1 MDVAMKLDF
10 DSCDDEEGNASFR
23 TLSSGCDDYAEF
35 SGDDLTSMVPPTPSP
50 ARLFSP
56 RKPPR
61 HVARPESGAATQ
73 AVDSPPYKK
82 IRALRLFDTPATPK
96 TLLQKSTAES
106 STRPASRSRLFLAR
120 QRTQVPPQGTP
131 SPPTAAQHTKEH
143 HQGKCAAKEAANINP
158 FTPTGMMMS
167 RKRTRR
173 SKREINSP
181 NAIGVTQ
188 MPENMDLSIE
198 ESCCTDSCD
207 ECEDEA
213 GRPTK
218 RLAIHEANVSRYHH
232 EFLEIEQ
239 IGQGEFGGVYKCR
252 HRLDGCVYAI
262 KKSLRPVAGSINE
275 RIALNEVYA
284 HAVLGKHPHV
294 VRYYSAWAEDDH
306 MIIQNE
312 YCNGGSLAD
321 LVENWPDKKLNEH
334 TLKQVLL
341 HVAKGLKYI
350 HSLQLVHMDIKPA
363 NIFISREQKVNLQ
376 GEESADD
383 GFEEEHVEEEEEVT
397 YKIGPLSSW
406 GGFRPGD
413 WGLTPGGRPLS
424 HFVLLSPLDHL
435 DQDSILSTRRHS
447 SLQSHYLFH
456 TFSILASLLFPSRS
470 FFYPSSS
477 PTFFVLLLILCSYSC
492 TLQPFSRR
500 ENNSPY
506 GFLFLTP
513 THIYFSPSPLLR
525 HFLVLQSD
533 LGHVTSVV
541 NPQVEEGDCRYLP
554 KEILHEDFSHLPK
567 ADIFALGLTLY
578 EAARGEPLPLNGD
591 EWHAI
596 RNGELRP
603 LPGYSLDL
611 QLLLKQMVQVDP
623 AARPTASQLLYHP
636 ALCPPTGM
644 SRAQLRRELNAE
656 RLKNDILSRQLKE
669 AAKCLQSLT
678 PSVASTIVAVAS
690 GVLAGVAPVGVPTL
704 PHARS
709 GPTTR
714 NSRLIGKKANRSWQ
728 MRMDESELEELSATV
743 YDILRTLRDPEKDA
757 TLEELNVIQEDK
769 VKVERFNED
778 KFLVKVEFVPTV
790 PHCSLATLIG
800 LCIRQ
805 KLHQCLPH
813 PCKVDIKIAPGTH
826 ATEEEGGGAVP
837 GGARLLA
844 QHCREGRAVPPRWWS
859 GAWRS
864 KTTSTA
870 LQGGK
875 SCAADSEVLPKAG
888 FLACH
893 IL

>member
-23 TLSSGCDDYAEF
+23 TLSSGCDDDGDL
-35 SGDDLTSMVPPTPSP
+35 SGDDLTTVMPPTPSP

-61 HVARPESGAATQ
+61 PAMRPEGEASTQ

-82 IRALRLFDTPATPK
+82 IRALRLFDSPATPK
-96 TLLQKSTAES
+96 TLLQKSTADS
-106 STRPASRSRLFLAR
+106 SGRPASRSRLFLAR
-120 QRTQVPPQGTP
+120 QRTQAAASLGTP
-131 SPPTAAQHTKEH
+131 SPPTVVQQSKEQQQQ
-143 HQGKCAAKEAANINP
+143 QGKCSVKEVANINP
-158 FTPTGMMMS
+158 FTPTGMMLSS
-167 RKRTRR
+167 RKRTR
-173 SKREINSP
+173 SKRELNSP
-181 NAIGVTQ
+181 TGVTE

-232 EFLEIEQ
+232 EFLELEL

-262 KKSLRPVAGSINE
+262 KKSLKPVAGSINE

-294 VRYYSAWAEDDH
+294 VRYYSAWAENNH

-321 LVENWPDKKLNEH
+321 LVENKPDRKLNEH
-334 TLKQVLL
+334 TLKQVML

-363 NIFISREQKVNLQ
+363 NIFVSREQKVNLQ

-397 YKIGPLSSW
+397 YKIG
-406 GGFRPGD
+406 
-413 WGLTPGGRPLS
+413 
-424 HFVLLSPLDHL
+424 
-435 DQDSILSTRRHS
+435 
-447 SLQSHYLFH
+447 
-456 TFSILASLLFPSRS
+456 
-470 FFYPSSS
+470 
-477 PTFFVLLLILCSYSC
+477 
-492 TLQPFSRR
+492 
-500 ENNSPY
+500 
-506 GFLFLTP
+506 
-513 THIYFSPSPLLR
+513 
-525 HFLVLQSD
+525 D

-554 KEILHEDFSHLPK
+554 REILQEDFSHLPK

-611 QLLLKQMVQVDP
+611 QLLLKQMVQADP
-623 AARPTASQLLYHP
+623 ATRPTASQLVHHP
-636 ALCPPTGM
+636 TVCPPTGM

-669 AAKCLQSLT
+669 AAKCLQNLT
-678 PSVASTIVAVAS
+678 PSTASTIVAVAS
-690 GVLAGVAPVGVPTL
+690 GVLAGVAPVSVPTM
-704 PHARS
+704 PHVRS

-714 NSRLIGKKANRSWQ
+714 NSRLIGKKANRSV
-728 MRMDESELEELSATV
+728 S
-743 YDILRTLRDPEKDA
+743 
-757 TLEELNVIQEDK
+757 
-769 VKVERFNED
+769 
-778 KFLVKVEFVPTV
+778 
-790 PHCSLATLIG
+790 
-800 LCIRQ
+800 
-805 KLHQCLPH
+805 
-813 PCKVDIKIAPGTH
+813 
-826 ATEEEGGGAVP
+826 
-837 GGARLLA
+837 
-844 QHCREGRAVPPRWWS
+844 
-859 GAWRS
+859 
-864 KTTSTA
+864 TSN
-870 LQGGK
+870 
-875 SCAADSEVLPKAG
+875 
-888 FLACH
+888 F
-893 IL
+893 